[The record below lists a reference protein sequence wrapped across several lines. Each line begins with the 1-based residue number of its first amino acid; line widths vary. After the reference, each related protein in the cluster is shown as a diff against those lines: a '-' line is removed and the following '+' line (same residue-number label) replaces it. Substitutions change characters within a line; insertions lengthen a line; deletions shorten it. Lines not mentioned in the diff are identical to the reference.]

1 MDVHLIFVFI
11 AQQNIKKKKKNVQQN
26 SYVTIV
32 GLMKAFEV
40 GVCV

>member
-11 AQQNIKKKKKNVQQN
+11 AQQNIKKKKKVQQN
-26 SYVTIV
+26 SYVTVV